1 MEEMYKTGLRR
12 ITPEQEEAMGQGKEG
27 DRQPPHMRSL
37 QLFSRGC
44 AYAHN
49 KTQSIF
55 YAASRGIARS
65 VTFRPTV
72 YSILISQPTAN
83 ITPLKQLCCT
93 STTTSSH

>member
-65 VTFRPTV
+65 VRFRP
-72 YSILISQPTAN
+72 ILH
-83 ITPLKQLCCT
+83 CT
-93 STTTSSH
+93 SSRY